1 MEPQRERQP
10 EPNAGP
16 SSRLAFSSF
25 RTRITTCYPNRVD
38 AGPDFVP
45 GLPHVVAHSRRP
57 AAQVASRWIL
67 TAVAAGPRR
76 PAGPRLRSQRR
87 CRRPR
92 AWRRSWRWAAT
103 SQPPGARATHPSI
116 STGTAAPP
124 MPPSTTAGLSPVRE
138 QTQTAHPCPAAFD
151 SPVPIRRLSTP
162 GRGAQPGLFAR
173 TPAPW
178 PDALHHTRA
187 AIGLSDG
194 WPIKC
199 RPAVL
204 TADRARACDGTAGWN
219 HSSVN
224 FGLDLSNPRM
234 IAAAKVI
241 ARAY

>member
-1 MEPQRERQP
+1 MEPQREREP

-57 AAQVASRWIL
+57 AARVASRWIL
-67 TAVAAGPRR
+67 TAAAAGPRR
-76 PAGPRLRSQRR
+76 PAGPRLRSQRL

-138 QTQTAHPCPAAFD
+138 QTQHAHPCPAAFD
-151 SPVPIRRLSTP
+151 SQCQFGAYPRLAVEHSQDFRPHTSSLAGRSSSHASGDRPVRRL
-162 GRGAQPGLFAR
+162 AHQVQA
-173 TPAPW
+173 
-178 PDALHHTRA
+178 
-187 AIGLSDG
+187 
-194 WPIKC
+194 C
-199 RPAVL
+199 RPHGRPRACVRRHGRL
-204 TADRARACDGTAGWN
+204 EPFVRQLRAR
-219 HSSVN
+219 
-224 FGLDLSNPRM
+224 PQ
-234 IAAAKVI
+234 
-241 ARAY
+241 